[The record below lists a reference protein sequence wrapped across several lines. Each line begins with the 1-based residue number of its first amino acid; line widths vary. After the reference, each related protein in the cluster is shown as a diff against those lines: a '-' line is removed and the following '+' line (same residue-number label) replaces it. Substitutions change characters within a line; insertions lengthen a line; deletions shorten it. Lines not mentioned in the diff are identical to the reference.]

1 MKITHTPL
9 SSLKKMVATSAVI
22 FLVHEPSKSVLLFES
37 NQGLRGYIFEDP
49 EADYVV
55 KEKAVKDL
63 LEKTGIIVEE
73 SNPYCPDILEEITSE
88 SEGESKWKFVIVIKN
103 FHVNQMPSNAKWY
116 NINQIRYSRIHDK
129 SERES
134 LRKAMKSMRIKKTA

>member
-1 MKITHTPL
+1 MKSTYIPL

-63 LEKTGIIVEE
+63 FEKTGITVEE

-88 SEGESKWKFVIVIKN
+88 GESKWKFVIVIKN
-103 FHVNQMPSNAKWY
+103 FRVNQMPSNAKWY
-116 NINQIRYSRIHDK
+116 NINQIRYSRIQDT
-129 SERES
+129 SERGS
-134 LRKAMKSMRIKKTA
+134 LRKAMKSMRIKKTD

>member
-1 MKITHTPL
+1 MKSTYIPL

-63 LEKTGIIVEE
+63 FEKTGIIVEE

-88 SEGESKWKFVIVIKN
+88 GESKWKFVIVIKN
-103 FHVNQMPSNAKWY
+103 FRVNQIPLNAKWY
-116 NINQIRYSRIHDK
+116 NINQIRYSRIQDT